1 MNIEALDGVSET
13 RSFIVN
19 HLILY
24 SGSDVALRTT
34 RLQDKHG
41 NRREWVCERDMYTQN
56 FSFVEFDEI
65 ILRAQPLNHIYLT
78 SYTRAFQR

>member
-1 MNIEALDGVSET
+1 MAFLIQQSDSSQNKPLIKMKYKKYQRIMNIEAVDGVSET

-41 NRREWVCERDMYTQN
+41 NRRE
-56 FSFVEFDEI
+56 
-65 ILRAQPLNHIYLT
+65 
-78 SYTRAFQR
+78 

>member
-1 MNIEALDGVSET
+1 MRFLTQQSESSQNKPLIKMKYKKYQRIMNIEALDGVSET

-34 RLQDKHG
+34 RLQDKRG
-41 NRREWVCERDMYTQN
+41 NRE
-56 FSFVEFDEI
+56 
-65 ILRAQPLNHIYLT
+65 
-78 SYTRAFQR
+78 